1 MKNYFFLLL
10 FIVFSKFTFSQLN
23 FQEDFLI
30 VRLNHNLLNLDF
42 VDDESKKTFKLQ
54 EVLNNEGLETIK
66 TLNDSLINYLD
77 LETIKIFSNL
87 KIKDSIS
94 ISRQGNKVY
103 TPPFWATFKIKKPTN
118 IKLLQF
124 QNIIS
129 NAYPLIIYAHPN
141 YIGEYENAPND
152 EFYINQ
158 LSINSENSEAT
169 IKVEGAW
176 EKETGKNFIKVGVF
190 DTGIDNTHEDLNI
203 LSGYSYYDDVYN
215 PTIDCFEDNNGH
227 GTQVAGIIGAKR
239 NNSETGIAGIAGGD
253 GSLDSGVSMLAFKL
267 GAHGSFSAEGMSIG
281 LIDASRSPNDSYYW
295 SNNATGVINKTGY
308 GINIANH
315 SYSLHVDASN
325 KKENKLEFEGGG
337 TGVDSEIE
345 TGWNYCYLCRE
356 AFLFSLKNGVTNVVA
371 RGNRTNFESN
381 SNLNGTNKYPAS
393 FDDSW
398 VINVG
403 SSGTDGNWLDR
414 NLNGASYENYHSYL
428 GGNIDLVA
436 PGTEA
441 LVVTTK
447 SSFNNL
453 SGEKYKLFNGS
464 SAAAPHVTGVA
475 ALLLSKYN
483 KKCYSNIN
491 IDPADVEYIL
501 QKSAVDIED
510 TDYDNRSGWGRLD
523 AEKAMD
529 MIDFPRLQIVH
540 PTQNPISVE
549 ETDSDEITIFLNQP
563 LHEEENG
570 PLGNNF
576 PLELN
581 LFYKVER
588 KEYTLTYNFS
598 NYIQSSTTLLDTWI
612 RHSQTNSLQYLEDV
626 RDEWGLVGNT
636 GTYGWVQTYDT
647 FKIEPMAEI
656 INVDLE
662 NNKIDIRGFY
672 YHFVGKYEYG
682 IGNETTI
689 EDFWY
694 PIKPS
699 DGLPKMAYSL
709 YIKDLEALSRY
720 DFPCDS
726 SNDLNGGQSILSVNE
741 LSQNYFDI
749 FPNPGNELTINQT
762 SNIMN
767 NGKYYITDNNGN
779 VLQTIDK
786 NSTNKYFNVETKR
799 LSSGIYFIT
808 FINDNNLSQ
817 TKKWIKL

>member
-1 MKNYFFLLL
+1 M
-10 FIVFSKFTFSQLN
+10 
-23 FQEDFLI
+23 
-30 VRLNHNLLNLDF
+30 
-42 VDDESKKTFKLQ
+42 
-54 EVLNNEGLETIK
+54 
-66 TLNDSLINYLD
+66 
-77 LETIKIFSNL
+77 
-87 KIKDSIS
+87 
-94 ISRQGNKVY
+94 
-103 TPPFWATFKIKKPTN
+103 
-118 IKLLQF
+118 LQF
-124 QNIIS
+124 QNTIS
-129 NAYPLIIYAHPN
+129 NAYPLVIYAHPN
-141 YIGEYENAPND
+141 YTGEYENVPND

-169 IKVEGAW
+169 IKIEGAW

-190 DTGIDNTHEDLNI
+190 DSGIDNTHEDLNV
-203 LSGYSYYDDVYN
+203 LSGYSYYDVVN
-215 PTIDCFEDNNGH
+215 PTVDCFEDNRGH

-239 NNSETGIAGIAGGD
+239 NNFETGIAGIAGGD
-253 GSLDSGVSMLAFKL
+253 GSLGSGVSMLAFKL
-267 GAHGSFSAEGMSIG
+267 GASGLFSAEGMSIG
-281 LIDASRSPNDSYYW
+281 LIDASRSPNDSYSW
-295 SNNATGVINKTGY
+295 NNSATGVINKTGY

-315 SYSLHVDASN
+315 SYGMRVDASN
-325 KKENKLEFEGGG
+325 KKENKLELEGGG

-345 TGWNYCYLCRE
+345 SGYNECNLCRE

-371 RGNRTNFESN
+371 RGNRTNFETN
-381 SNLNGTNKYPAS
+381 SNLNGANRYPAS

-403 SSGTDGNWLDR
+403 SSGTDGNWLYRDQ
-414 NLNGASYENYHSYL
+414 NGASYENYHSYL

-441 LVVTTK
+441 LVATTK

-453 SGEKYKLFNGS
+453 TGEKYKLFNGS

-491 IDPADVEYIL
+491 LDPADVEYIL

-510 TDYDNRSGWGRLD
+510 SNYDIRSGWGRLD
-523 AEKAMD
+523 AEKAID

-540 PTQNPISVE
+540 PTQDPTSVE

-563 LHEEENG
+563 LHADANG
-570 PLGNNF
+570 PLGNSF
-576 PLELN
+576 PLIIN
-581 LFYKVER
+581 RFYKVIR
-588 KEYTLTYNFS
+588 KEYSLTYNFS

-626 RDEWGLVGNT
+626 RDEWGLIGNT
-636 GTYGWVQTYDT
+636 GTYGWIQTHDT

-656 INVDLE
+656 MNVDLE
-662 NNKIDIRGFY
+662 NNKINIKGYY
-672 YHFVGKYEYG
+672 YHFVGLYNFGVENG
-682 IGNETTI
+682 ITSNV
-689 EDFWY
+689 DFWY

-699 DGLPKMAYSL
+699 GGLPKMAYSI
-709 YIKDLEALSRY
+709 YFEDLEALSRY

-726 SNDLNGGQSILSVNE
+726 SNDLNGGQSILSTNV
-741 LSQNYFDI
+741 LSQNFFDI
-749 FPNPGNELTINQT
+749 FPNPGNELTINQS

-767 NGKYYITDNNGN
+767 NGKYYITDNNAN
-779 VLQTIDK
+779 VLQIIDK
-786 NSTNKYFNVETKR
+786 NTTNKYFNVETKR